1 MKTAIDKPAV
11 TSEGN
16 EEMRKTREKQVQ
28 STLSLRKCYNSRQLS
43 LTTIERR
50 LRSMLKVKRISK
62 SYGTKVIFSDV
73 SFSLER
79 GQRAALVGSNGVGKT
94 TLLKIIAGL
103 DETEGGQV
111 EISRGTCLGYMPQDT
126 SLAGGETIWQ
136 YLHRVTGIAT
146 LEEELV
152 QLETGLSNKATGDRY
167 ASIREHY
174 DHLDGYS
181 LKHRAEVMMSGF
193 SMDNIG
199 LDRPLSDLSSGQK
212 SKVALIGILLTGID
226 LLLLDEPTNN
236 LDLPAL
242 IWLEDFLLKSD
253 VACII
258 VSHDRR
264 FLDRETDQV
273 FELDRQTHSLNVS
286 NGSYS
291 EYLTRRVKE
300 RDRQKE
306 QYRQQQE
313 EIGRLTE
320 QAKEKKASALR
331 GSNWQGSD
339 SDKYLRGF
347 KRDRASKSGKVAKVL
362 EKRIEQMDKV
372 ERVIDR
378 EPLSISL
385 EAHSNGSPIDISL
398 DQVVAG
404 YPGRFEIGPISLA
417 ISYGNRVGFL
427 GLNGSGKS
435 TILKTITGKLA
446 PISGQVSI
454 GSGLKIGNMMQEH
467 ETLPREETLLA
478 FIKDRTDRIDQEVFA
493 TLVKFGFVEKDI
505 RGKISEISPGGRA
518 RLLLSLFSLLS
529 VNALVLDEPTNHLD
543 AEAIDALEEVLSSY
557 RGTIILVSHDRD
569 FLEKANI
576 DFAYLVTDGQLTKI
590 DDFHKYIALAEQK
603 ARKLLRTI

>member
-1 MKTAIDKPAV
+1 
-11 TSEGN
+11 
-16 EEMRKTREKQVQ
+16 
-28 STLSLRKCYNSRQLS
+28 
-43 LTTIERR
+43 
-50 LRSMLKVKRISK
+50 MLKVLRISK
-62 SYGTKVIFSDV
+62 NYGTKIVFSDV
-73 SFSLER
+73 SFGLEK
-79 GQRAALVGSNGVGKT
+79 GQKVALVGSNGIGKS
-94 TLLKIIAGL
+94 TLLRILVSLEEA
-103 DETEGGQV
+103 DGGKV
-111 EISRGTCLGYMPQDT
+111 EINQGALVGYMPQDMGAT
-126 SLAGGETIWQ
+126 GSGTILQ
-136 YLHRVTGIAT
+136 YL
-146 LEEELV
+146 
-152 QLETGLSNKATGDRY
+152 
-167 ASIREHY
+167 IRTTNLTE
-174 DHLDGYS
+174 DK

-193 SMDNIG
+193 SMDNVG

-264 FLDRETDQV
+264 FLDRVTDRV

-291 EYLTRRVKE
+291 EYLE
-300 RDRQKE
+300 RKAKDRSRQKE

-320 QAKEKKASALR
+320 QAREKKAAATR
-331 GSNWQGSD
+331 GSRWQGSD
-339 SDKYLRGF
+339 NDKFLRGF
-347 KRDRASKSGKVAKVL
+347 KQDKASKSGKVAKAL

-372 ERVIDR
+372 ERVVDR

-385 EAHSNGSPIDISL
+385 EAHSNGSPMDISL

-404 YPGRFEIGPISLA
+404 YPGRFEIRPISLA

-435 TILKTITGKLA
+435 TLLKTITGKLA
-446 PISGQVSI
+446 PISGRVSI

-478 FIKDRTDRIDQEVFA
+478 FVKERTGRIDQEVFA
-493 TLVKFGFVEKDI
+493 ALVKFGFVEKDI

-543 AEAIDALEEVLSSY
+543 AEAVDALEEVLSSY
-557 RGTIILVSHDRD
+557 EGTVILVSHDRD
-569 FLEKANI
+569 FLEKARI
-576 DFAYLVTDGQLTKI
+576 DFAYLIADNQLTKV
-590 DDFHKYIALAEQK
+590 DDFHQYIAMAEQK

>member
-1 MKTAIDKPAV
+1 
-11 TSEGN
+11 
-16 EEMRKTREKQVQ
+16 MRT
-28 STLSLRKCYNSRQLS
+28 
-43 LTTIERR
+43 
-50 LRSMLKVKRISK
+50 MLKVQKISK
-62 SYGTKVIFSDV
+62 SYDTKIVFSDV
-73 SFSLER
+73 SFGLDK
-79 GQRAALVGSNGVGKT
+79 GQRAALVGDNGTGKS
-94 TLLKIIAGL
+94 TLLKILAGL
-103 DETEGGQV
+103 EEADGGWI
-111 EISRGTCLGYMPQDT
+111 EISRGTRVGYMPQDT
-126 SLAGGETIWQ
+126 SLTEAETVIQ
-136 YLHRVTGIAT
+136 YLSRLTDSKK
-146 LEEELV
+146 EL
-152 QLETGLSNKATGDRY
+152 T
-167 ASIREHY
+167 
-174 DHLDGYS
+174 
-181 LKHRAEVMMSGF
+181 KHRAEVMMSGF
-193 SMDNIG
+193 SMDNVG

-253 VACII
+253 VTCII

-264 FLDRETDQV
+264 FLDRVTNRV
-273 FELDRQTHSLNVS
+273 FELDRQTHLLNVS

-291 EYLTRRVKE
+291 EYLERRAKD
-300 RDRQKE
+300 RSRQKE
-306 QYRQQQE
+306 LYRQQQE

-320 QAKEKKASALR
+320 QAREKKAASAR
-331 GSNWQGSD
+331 GSRWQGSD
-339 SDKYLRGF
+339 NDKFLRGF
-347 KRDRASKSGKVAKVL
+347 KQDRASKSGKAAKVL

-372 ERVIDR
+372 EKVVDR

-385 EAHSNGSPIDISL
+385 EAHSNGSPMDISL
-398 DQVVAG
+398 DQVFAG

-446 PISGQVSI
+446 SISGQVSI

-467 ETLPREETLLA
+467 ETLPREETLLS
-478 FIKDRTDRIDQEVFA
+478 FIKERTGRIDKEVFA

-543 AEAIDALEEVLSSY
+543 AEAVDALEEVLTGY
-557 RGTIILVSHDRD
+557 QGTVILVSHDRD
-569 FLEKANI
+569 FLEKARI
-576 DFAYLVTDGQLTKI
+576 DFAYLIANNQLTKV
-590 DDFHKYIALAEQK
+590 DDFSEYIAIAEQK
-603 ARKLLRTI
+603 ALKLLRTI

>member
-1 MKTAIDKPAV
+1 
-11 TSEGN
+11 
-16 EEMRKTREKQVQ
+16 
-28 STLSLRKCYNSRQLS
+28 
-43 LTTIERR
+43 
-50 LRSMLKVKRISK
+50 MLKVKKISK
-62 SYGTKVIFSDV
+62 SYGTKVVFSDV

-79 GQRAALVGSNGVGKT
+79 GQRVALVGSNGVGKT

-103 DETEGGQV
+103 DVAESGQV

-126 SLAGGETIWQ
+126 SMAGTETIWQ
-136 YLHRVTGIAT
+136 YLHRVTGIAA

-152 QLETGLSNKATGDRY
+152 RLETGLSDKAISDHY
-167 ASIREHY
+167 ANVHERY

-193 SMDNIG
+193 SMDNVG

-264 FLDRETDQV
+264 FLDRVTDRV
-273 FELDRQTHSLNVS
+273 FELDRQTRLLNVS

-291 EYLTRRVKE
+291 EYLE
-300 RDRQKE
+300 RKAKDRSRQKE

-313 EIGRLTE
+313 EISRLTE
-320 QAKEKKASALR
+320 QAREKKAAATR
-331 GSNWQGSD
+331 GSRWQGSD
-339 SDKYLRGF
+339 NDKFLRGF
-347 KRDRASKSGKVAKVL
+347 KQDKSSKSGKVAKVL
-362 EKRIEQMDKV
+362 EKRIERMDKV
-372 ERVIDR
+372 ERVVDH

-385 EAHSNGSPIDISL
+385 EAYSNGSPMDISL

-435 TILKTITGKLA
+435 TLLKTITGKLA

-467 ETLPREETLLA
+467 ETLSREETLLA
-478 FIKDRTDRIDQEVFA
+478 FIKERTGRIDQEVFA
-493 TLVKFGFVEKDI
+493 ALVRFGFGEKDI

-543 AEAIDALEEVLSSY
+543 AEAVEALEEVLSSY
-557 RGTIILVSHDRD
+557 KGTVILVSHDRD
-569 FLEKANI
+569 FLEKARI
-576 DFAYLVTDGQLTKI
+576 DFAYLIADNKLNKV
-590 DDFHKYIALAEQK
+590 DDFHEYVAMAEQK

>member
-1 MKTAIDKPAV
+1 
-11 TSEGN
+11 
-16 EEMRKTREKQVQ
+16 
-28 STLSLRKCYNSRQLS
+28 
-43 LTTIERR
+43 
-50 LRSMLKVKRISK
+50 MLKVKKISK
-62 SYGTKVIFSDV
+62 SYGTKVVLSDV
-73 SFSLER
+73 SFGLER
-79 GQRAALVGSNGVGKT
+79 GQRAALVGNNGVGKT
-94 TLLKIIAGL
+94 TLLKIVAGL
-103 DETEGGQV
+103 DEVEGGQV
-111 EISRGTCLGYMPQDT
+111 KISRGTCLGYMPQDT
-126 SLAGGETIWQ
+126 SLVSTETIWQ
-136 YLHRVTGIAT
+136 YLHRVTGIAV
-146 LEEELV
+146 LEEEMV
-152 QLETGLSNKATGDRY
+152 RLETGLSDKEVSDRY

-193 SMDNIG
+193 NMDNVG

-264 FLDRETDQV
+264 FLDRVTDRV
-273 FELDRQTHSLNVS
+273 FELDRQTHSLNIS

-291 EYLTRRVKE
+291 EYLE
-300 RDRQKE
+300 RKAKDRIRQKE

-313 EIGRLTE
+313 EIDRLTG
-320 QAKEKKASALR
+320 QAREKKAAALR
-331 GSNWQGSD
+331 GSSWQGSD

-372 ERVIDR
+372 ERVVDR

-385 EAHSNGSPIDISL
+385 EANSNGSPMDISL

-404 YPGRFEIGPISLA
+404 YLGRFEIGPVSMT
-417 ISYGNRVGFL
+417 ISYSNRVGFL

-435 TILKTITGKLA
+435 TLLKTITGNLS
-446 PISGQVSI
+446 PILGQVSI

-478 FIKDRTDRIDQEVFA
+478 FIKERTGRIDQEVFA
-493 TLVKFGFVEKDI
+493 ALVKFGFTEKDI

-529 VNALVLDEPTNHLD
+529 VNTLVLDEPTNHLD
-543 AEAIDALEEVLSSY
+543 AEAIEALEEVLLSY
-557 RGTIILVSHDRD
+557 KGTVILVSHDRD
-569 FLEKANI
+569 FIEKARINS
-576 DFAYLVTDGQLTKI
+576 AYLIADNQLIKV
-590 DDFHKYIALAEQK
+590 DDLHEYIAMAEQK